1 MSLKEFISSNKEK
14 IKNIINTNTNKQT
27 YRMIVLGRSGSGKS
41 YWVKNFLEIEN
52 KKKDTVIFVLT
63 PQHNKEYYQSISK
76 HVMTEISNDSILFNI
91 ETILKFAEKYHSVFR
106 IIILFDDVINE
117 KLVNDTAFMNLFG
130 RARHYNVNIIFIIQ
144 GYTRVVTPFM
154 KNQATHYLL
163 FSLNNPQTERQII
176 YDLIIPFCG
185 DLEKSEKELFK
196 EAVSIYKENVIG
208 KKYGNILID
217 YNDQKILL

>member
-1 MSLKEFISSNKEK
+1 MSLKEFINENKEK
-14 IKNIINTNTNKQT
+14 IKNIINTNTDKQT

-41 YWVKNFLEIEN
+41 HWVKNFLEIEN
-52 KKKDTVIFVLT
+52 KKKDTVIFILT
-63 PQHNKEYYQSISK
+63 PLHNKEYYQSTTK
-76 HVMTEISNDSILFNI
+76 HIMTEINNDSILFNI
-91 ETILKFAEKYHSVFR
+91 DTILKFAEKYHTVFR
-106 IIILFDDVINE
+106 IIMLFDDVINE
-117 KLVNDTAFMNLFG
+117 KLVNDIAFMNLFG

-176 YDLIIPFCG
+176 YDLIVPFCG
-185 DLEKSEKELFK
+185 DLENSEKDLFK
-196 EAVSIYKENVIG
+196 KAVQIYKDNVIS

-217 YNDQKILL
+217 YNNQEILM